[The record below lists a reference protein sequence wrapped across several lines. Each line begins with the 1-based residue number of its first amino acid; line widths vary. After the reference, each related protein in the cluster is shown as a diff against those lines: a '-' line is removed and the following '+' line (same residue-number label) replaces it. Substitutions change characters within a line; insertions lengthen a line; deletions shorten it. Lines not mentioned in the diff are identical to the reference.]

1 MAEVLRRG
9 YGDEAVARL
18 LQQTAANAKDA
29 DTRQMAVRL
38 QDQQFTIWKKLGFK
52 NDDVFKR
59 LGLDKDGVTLE
70 NPNFVAWG
78 KFVKSWSGEKATP
91 FDSLWAR
98 YGEKGLAK
106 MLVAPREKV
115 GGNDVYTFWQNQ
127 LVKKWLT
134 MIRGPDDVAAMVG
147 PSYGGK
153 TLASFYRWNFEDTF
167 GVK

>member
-1 MAEVLRRG
+1 MS
-9 YGDEAVARL
+9 
-18 LQQTAANAKDA
+18 
-29 DTRQMAVRL
+29 
-38 QDQQFTIWKKLGFK
+38 DQQFTIWKKLGFK

-59 LGLDKDGVTLE
+59 LGLDKDGVTLA

-78 KFVKSWSGEKATP
+78 KFVKSWSGEKTTP

-98 YGEKGLAK
+98 YGEKGQAK

-115 GGNDVYTFWQNQ
+115 GGNDVYTFLQNQ

-134 MIRGPDDVAAMVG
+134 MIRGPDDVAAM
-147 PSYGGK
+147 
-153 TLASFYRWNFEDTF
+153 DTF